1 MMTTT
6 KTWELPASSE
16 SISACFLRVCVWFNG
31 YCLFLIMLA
40 VSGDVCSGR
49 QWALS
54 LWSDY
59 KRGHRVCFWETTLL
73 TSWRQWGDKKV
84 SPFQLLPVTR
94 IQREHCVPYLWFISR
109 SFHSSGNGKTS
120 SQSPVNSGGNLGEV
134 PWAWERQAGWTLGFP
149 ESQNW
154 KGLKGAAWLASPR
167 QWCLKPRWK
176 SPLPTV
182 LTPRQACGGTR
193 P

>member
-40 VSGDVCSGR
+40 VSGDVCSRR

-59 KRGHRVCFWETTLL
+59 KRGHRGCFWETTLL
-73 TSWRQWGDKKV
+73 TSWHQWGDKKV

-94 IQREHCVPYLWFISR
+94 IDLSLIHLWFQSIALLKVITILTSGTIISMLFWPFFVFTREHGNNMDSGARRCSFTSWFLYSLAVCILAQV
-109 SFHSSGNGKTS
+109 TS
-120 SQSPVNSGGNLGEV
+120 
-134 PWAWERQAGWTLGFP
+134 
-149 ESQNW
+149 
-154 KGLKGAAWLASPR
+154 WLCA
-167 QWCLKPRWK
+167 CFLH
-176 SPLPTV
+176 LP
-182 LTPRQACGGTR
+182 
-193 P
+193 